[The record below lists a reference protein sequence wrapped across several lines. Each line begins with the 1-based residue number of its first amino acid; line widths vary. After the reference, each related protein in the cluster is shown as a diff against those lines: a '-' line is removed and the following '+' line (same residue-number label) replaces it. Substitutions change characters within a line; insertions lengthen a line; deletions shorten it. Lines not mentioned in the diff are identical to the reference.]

1 MLGLVI
7 RQVGEVQTLTGHADL
22 IARLFLEGDLP
33 GGAPETLIAKVYGP
47 EWYASGGLLELQ
59 FYQDFLR
66 RTPALPVPQLLGFEN
81 DLAARRCTLLLEDLG
96 AAYQPVA
103 LPPPPAL
110 LEHLTR
116 VLAAFHAAWWNAPE
130 LESLGFR
137 QPDTGV
143 TRMPQALD
151 PAGLA
156 AHAQAARQAAASF
169 LDNHELSAG
178 ERALLE
184 RLMDRWP
191 GVFQQRVEGGH
202 LTLIHGDLH
211 LLGNVFQSA
220 DALELRLIDWAQIK
234 RGLGPHDL
242 MYMLISADAPD
253 RLERDTALIQRYHAS
268 LVSAGVVGYALEQCL
283 DDYRLSLLTNLFQS
297 IFQDSLKWFR
307 KTAALVELWR
317 CAELLTE

>member
-1 MLGLVI
+1 
-7 RQVGEVQTLTGHADL
+7 
-22 IARLFLEGDLP
+22 
-33 GGAPETLIAKVYGP
+33 
-47 EWYASGGLLELQ
+47 
-59 FYQDFLR
+59 
-66 RTPALPVPQLLGFEN
+66 
-81 DLAARRCTLLLEDLG
+81 
-96 AAYQPVA
+96 
-103 LPPPPAL
+103 
-110 LEHLTR
+110 
-116 VLAAFHAAWWNAPE
+116 
-130 LESLGFR
+130 
-137 QPDTGV
+137 
-143 TRMPQALD
+143 MPQALD

-156 AHAQAARQAAASF
+156 AHAQGARQATASF
-169 LDNHELSAG
+169 LKNHELSAG
-178 ERALLE
+178 ERALL

-191 GVFQQRVEGGH
+191 GVFQQRVGRGD

-253 RLERDTALIQRYHAS
+253 RLERDAALIQRYRLG